1 LHLRHARHLVSRFFG
16 VLGNRSLSPIE
27 QLSVAASLTEAEAS
41 VFWDQHPID
50 QRHAYV
56 VAARVEGALGE
67 NREAVAAALLHDT
80 GKRHS
85 SAGPVGRSLATI
97 ADGLRLPLPAD
108 WRRYRNHG
116 PLGASDLEALGAS
129 RLSIAFA
136 RGHNDPPGE
145 IDSDVWQAL
154 QAADD
159 A

>member
-1 LHLRHARHLVSRFFG
+1 MAAA
-16 VLGNRSLSPIE
+16 LS
-27 QLSVAASLTEAEAS
+27 EAEAGL
-41 VFWDQHPID
+41 FWDQHSID
-50 QRHAYV
+50 QRHGYV

-85 SAGPVGRSLATI
+85 SAGAVGRSLATI

-116 PLGASDLEALGAS
+116 LLGASDLEAVGAS

-136 RGHNDPPGE
+136 RGHNNPSDE
-145 IDSDVWQAL
+145 IDPDVWQAL
-154 QAADD
+154 QTADD